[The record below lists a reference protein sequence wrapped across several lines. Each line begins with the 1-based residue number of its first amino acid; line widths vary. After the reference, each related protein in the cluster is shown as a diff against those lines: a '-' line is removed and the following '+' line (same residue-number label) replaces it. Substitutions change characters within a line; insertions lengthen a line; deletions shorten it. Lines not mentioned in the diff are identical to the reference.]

1 MDANGDIAKEDSHP
15 LLAKKQSKIVLIC
28 CLLRGEI
35 NIILSGDNDCKKLL
49 CCDGETRDLDTDTT
63 HPVPDQRMKR
73 RVHQF

>member
-1 MDANGDIAKEDSHP
+1 MDANGDIAKEDSHS

-49 CCDGETRDLDTDTT
+49 CCDGETPDLDTDTT
-63 HPVPDQRMKR
+63 HPVPDHR
-73 RVHQF
+73 